1 MLGDRKK
8 AYDHYLSKT
17 GLEDSFKTQVDYMA
31 PIIFGEGNPHDL
43 DIKFKNGDG
52 KYRVYDIGRNE
63 WGKSRRD
70 RFFNS
75 KDLRGYTDS
84 FATEFERPSDSE
96 LDLDTR
102 NKASS
107 YAYDLLMNYIK

>member
-8 AYDHYLSKT
+8 AYDHYLIKT

-31 PIIFGEGNPHDL
+31 PIIFSEGNPHGL

-63 WGKSRRD
+63 
-70 RFFNS
+70 
-75 KDLRGYTDS
+75 
-84 FATEFERPSDSE
+84 
-96 LDLDTR
+96 
-102 NKASS
+102 
-107 YAYDLLMNYIK
+107 